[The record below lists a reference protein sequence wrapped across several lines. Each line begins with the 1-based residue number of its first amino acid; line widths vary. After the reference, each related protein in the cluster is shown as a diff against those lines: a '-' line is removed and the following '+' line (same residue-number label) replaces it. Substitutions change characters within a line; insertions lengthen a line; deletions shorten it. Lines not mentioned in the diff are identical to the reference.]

1 MSLKSV
7 PLIKKREQKRFAAV
21 ILKVTEV
28 YPEVRGDKYTR
39 VEMLLTGLSLT
50 KPMIFND
57 YANHM
62 DNYAE
67 GDRIIL
73 TLESDGRFVRVQQ
86 DNPPKASGQLIFG

>member
-1 MSLKSV
+1 M
-7 PLIKKREQKRFAAV
+7 PLRATPIIRDREQKRFAAV
-21 ILKVTEV
+21 ILKITEV

-86 DNPPKASGQLIFG
+86 DDPPKASGQLIFG